1 MWVSKELLKSGNKSE
16 TSEGMDGVEAKANSQ
31 QAVNAIN
38 ESSLTYNW
46 LFGMSYSLLAKC
58 INRFQNIFE
67 ETGE

>member
-1 MWVSKELLKSGNKSE
+1 
-16 TSEGMDGVEAKANSQ
+16 MDGVEAKANSQ